1 MLPTY
6 WVYILSSRSGVLYVG
21 QTNDLERRLIE
32 HREGVGSKFCGKYNA
47 HKLVYTEAYSTRWEA
62 MARERQ
68 LKRWRRTWK
77 EDLIRKENPNFE
89 DLWPM

>member
-1 MLPTY
+1 MSRTY
-6 WVYILSSRSGVLYVG
+6 WVYIMSSRSRVLYVG
-21 QTNDLERRLIE
+21 QTNDLQRRLIE
-32 HREGVGSKFCGKYNA
+32 HRDGRGSTFCRKYNA
-47 HKLVYTEAYSTRWEA
+47 FRLVYTERYSTRWEA

-68 LKRWRRTWK
+68 LKRWRRAWK